1 MDETTLAL
9 VTAAITSII
18 TGATGEA
25 GKGAWASLVAMV
37 KKTFGKKGEQ
47 EAPLEL
53 VGAVKTEERDVI
65 ELSEILVERAGQD
78 SEFASEL
85 SAWLKDVKD
94 LARADGP
101 TNVVAGS
108 ARITGPVI
116 QGRDFSGPISFGT
129 PTSNGHEDERR

>member
-1 MDETTLAL
+1 MDETALAL

-25 GKGAWASLVAMV
+25 GKGAWTSLIAMV
-37 KKTFGKKGEQ
+37 KKTFGKKGGQ
-47 EAPLEL
+47 EAALEL
-53 VGAVKTEERDVI
+53 VGAVKMEERDVI

-78 SEFASEL
+78 PEFAREL
-85 SAWLKDVKD
+85 SAWLKDIEGPAKT
-94 LARADGP
+94 DGP

-129 PTSNGHEDERR
+129 PTQDPS